1 MTRVF
6 SLEQLPPG
14 MARVETVD
22 EYLIAFFNI
31 DGTIYAVDDVC
42 PHLGG
47 PLHDGNIEKD
57 EKLVSCPLHGWRFS
71 LCDGTMH
78 PGRRRIATFD
88 VEIRGD
94 DVYVNAAPR
103 PVAPPPPAA

>member
-14 MARVETVD
+14 MARIEMVG
-22 EYLIAFFNI
+22 EYIIAFFNI
-31 DGTIYAVDDVC
+31 DGEIYAVDDVC

-47 PLHDGNIEKD
+47 PLHDGTVEKD
-57 EKLVSCPLHGWRFS
+57 EKLVSCPLHNWRFS

-88 VEIRGD
+88 TEIRD
-94 DVYVNAAPR
+94 DGVYVSPTPR
-103 PVAPPPPAA
+103 PVAAPPT

>member
-6 SLEQLPPG
+6 PLEKLPPG
-14 MARVETVD
+14 MTRIEMVGDYT
-22 EYLIAFFNI
+22 IAFFNI
-31 DGTIYAVDDVC
+31 DDAIYAVDDVC

-47 PLHDGNIEKD
+47 PLHDGTVEQD
-57 EKLVSCPLHGWRFS
+57 EKLVTCPLHGWRFS

-88 VEIRGD
+88 VEVRDG
-94 DVYVNAAPR
+94 DVYVSDVPR
-103 PVAPPPPAA
+103 PIVPLGD

>member
-6 SLEQLPPG
+6 ALEQLPPG
-14 MARVETVD
+14 MTRVEMVA
-22 EYLIAFFNI
+22 EYTIAFFNI

-47 PLHDGNIEKD
+47 PLHDGRVETD
-57 EKLVSCPLHGWRFS
+57 ELLVTCPLHGWRFS

-88 VEIRGD
+88 VEVRDG
-94 DVYVNAAPR
+94 DVYVS
-103 PVAPPPPAA
+103 PAARPIAS